1 MINPKIKRRKQEYPF
16 PTSIHRK
23 ISKLLKSTDF
33 FTPKNNNNNN
43 NNNNKFLI

>member
-33 FTPKNNNNNN
+33 FTPKTTTTTTTTTSS
-43 NNNNKFLI
+43 